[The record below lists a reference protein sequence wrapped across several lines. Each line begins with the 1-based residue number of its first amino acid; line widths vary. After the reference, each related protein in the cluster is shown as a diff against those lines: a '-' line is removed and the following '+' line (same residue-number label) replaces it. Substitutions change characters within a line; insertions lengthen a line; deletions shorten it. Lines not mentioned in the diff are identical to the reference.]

1 MKVSLSWLKEYIPV
15 EMETDELVAG
25 LTMAGL
31 EVDAVTNRY
40 DHLEGVVISRI
51 VEIAPHPNADKLN
64 LCQVD
69 VGDKIISVVCGAPNA
84 AKDLVVPCA
93 LPGTIFPDG
102 MKIKKGKLRG
112 EKSEGMLCSAFELG
126 LSNDRDGI
134 MALDSECKP
143 GMPLSEALNLED
155 VTIEVDL
162 TPNRP
167 DCLSLIGT
175 AREIGALEGHKH
187 KVKYPDVELPEVSS
201 SYKNIEEYTSVSLI
215 DKDLCPRYAARLI
228 FDVKIGPSP
237 FWLQDRLNSV
247 GIKPINNIVDVT
259 NFVMMETGQP
269 LHAFDFDS
277 LEEGRIVVRAAVEG
291 EKFTTLDDA
300 EHTLSSET
308 LLICDGKKPVA
319 LAGVMGGLNSEI
331 EDKTTRVLLESA
343 YFDPTCIRKASKRT
357 GLNTDAAHRFERGA
371 DPEGVIFAINRAV
384 ALMVKIA
391 DGSLVDGVID
401 EYPEKITSQD
411 ITMSARAIN
420 ARLGTDLSID
430 EMSGYLEHIEFS
442 INKIDDDTLKVTP
455 PSFRVDVSRPEDL
468 SEEVARLWGYNNIQT
483 TFPAIP
489 AEAFDLAPAIAS
501 KNLVR
506 RSFVGLGFSEVINYS
521 FIHKLSCDRL
531 LLGEDDRRRKI
542 VEVINPLS
550 EEQSV
555 MRTSLVPGLL
565 SNVHYNNARQV
576 KNLKLFEI
584 GKIFFKTGDTSL
596 PEEFEMLSGALT
608 GNMIESGWY
617 SKTVE
622 SDFYDLKGFLEG
634 FFDELYVKNISF
646 TPVSDVECP
655 YMRKGYAAE
664 IMADGEKIGMIGRVH
679 SDVLENYEIKQDV
692 FIFEINLFDLSPMIS
707 SERTAVLIPVYP
719 SVTRDTTII
728 CDNSV
733 VVGDLLDSID
743 SIKEEIIEKSEL
755 LDVYTGD
762 QIEDGK
768 RSLSF
773 RITYRSHKK
782 TLKDK
787 AVNKIHTQIT
797 NKLLEKFDAGLP

>member
-15 EMETDELVAG
+15 EMETEELVAG

-40 DHLEGVVISRI
+40 DHLEGVVVSRI
-51 VEIAPHPNADKLN
+51 VEIAPHPNADTLS

-69 VGDKIISVVCGAPNA
+69 VGDKRISVVCGAPNA
-84 AKDLVVPCA
+84 AKDLVIPCA
-93 LPGTIFPDG
+93 LPGTVFPDG

-134 MALDSECKP
+134 MPLDTDCKP
-143 GMPLSEALNLED
+143 GTPLSEALGLND

-187 KVKYPDVELPEVSS
+187 KVSYPDVDLPEPSA
-201 SYKNIEEYTSVSLI
+201 SYGEINEHTSVTII

-228 FDVKIGPSP
+228 FDVKIEPSP

-247 GIKPINNIVDVT
+247 GIKPINNIVDIT

-269 LHAFDFDS
+269 LHAFDFDR
-277 LEEGRIVVRAAVEG
+277 LEEHRIEVRAAVDG

-300 EHTLSSET
+300 EHQLNSET

-331 EDKTTRVLLESA
+331 EDSTTRVLLESA

-371 DPEGVIFAINRAV
+371 DPDGVIFALNRAA
-384 ALMVKIA
+384 ALMAKIA

-401 EYPEKITSQD
+401 EYPETIASKEI
-411 ITMSARAIN
+411 IMSVQAIN
-420 ARLGTDLSID
+420 TRLGTELTCD
-430 EMSGYLEHIEFS
+430 EMSGFLSHIEFS
-442 INKIDDDTLKVTP
+442 IVKADEDTLKVTP
-455 PSFRVDVSRPEDL
+455 PSFRVDVARPEDL
-468 SEEVARLWGYNNIQT
+468 SEEVARLWGYNRIKT
-483 TFPAIP
+483 TFPEIP
-489 AEAFDLAPAIAS
+489 AEALELSPAIAA
-501 KNLVR
+501 KNQVR
-506 RSFVGLGFSEVINYS
+506 DSFSGFGFSEVINYS

-531 LLGEDDRRRKI
+531 LLDPNDKRRRL
-542 VEVINPLS
+542 VDVINPLS

-565 SNVHYNNARQV
+565 SNVHYNNSRQV
-576 KNLKLFEI
+576 KNLSLFEI
-584 GKIFFKTGDTSL
+584 GKVFYKTGDTSL
-596 PEEFEMLSGALT
+596 PEEVEMLAGVLT
-608 GNMIESGWY
+608 GNVVENAWY
-617 SKTVE
+617 SNSVGC
-622 SDFYDLKGFLEG
+622 DFFDLKGVLEG
-634 FFDELYVKNISF
+634 FFQELHIKDVSF
-646 TPVSDVECP
+646 APAADGECD
-655 YMRKGYAAE
+655 YMRKGYAAK
-664 IMADGEKIGMIGRVH
+664 IKAGETELGLIGRVH
-679 SDVLENYEIKQDV
+679 SDVLGNYEIKQDV
-692 FIFEINLFDLSPMIS
+692 FIFEISLPELMTLIS
-707 SERTAVLIPVYP
+707 AERNAGLIPVFP

-728 CDNSV
+728 CDNAV
-733 VVGDLLDSID
+733 LVGDILSSINDSD
-743 SIKEEIIEKSEL
+743 EEIIEAAEL

-762 QIEDGK
+762 QIDEGK

-787 AVNKIHTQIT
+787 AVNKLHTQIT
-797 NKLLEKFDAGLP
+797 QQLLQKFDAGLP